1 MKAKV
6 KWFNDSKGYGFV
18 ETESGKE
25 AFVHYSEIQGPGFKT
40 LTEDQEVEIDLYEED
55 KPKGKQYIARN
66 VWKKV

>member
-6 KWFNDSKGYGFV
+6 KWFSDKKGYGFLT
-18 ETESGKE
+18 TESGKE

-55 KPKGKQYIARN
+55 KPNGKQYVARN